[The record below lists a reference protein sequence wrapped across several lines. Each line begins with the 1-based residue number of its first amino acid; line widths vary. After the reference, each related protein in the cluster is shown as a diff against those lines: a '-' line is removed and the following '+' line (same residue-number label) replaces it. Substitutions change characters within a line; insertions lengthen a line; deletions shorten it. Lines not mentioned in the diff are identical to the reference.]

1 MNEIKGQNG
10 RELANKLLKRLCVF
24 WATTKQLKI
33 PLVVQ
38 QVQPLTLSFR
48 REAVENRP
56 FWWELKSGM
65 RCRDGRGWPRLGGRT

>member
-1 MNEIKGQNG
+1 MNEIKGQSG
-10 RELANKLLKRLCVF
+10 RELANKLLKRLCVI

-48 REAVENRP
+48 REAVEKRR
-56 FWWELKSGM
+56 FWWELKNGM
-65 RCRDGRGWPRLGGRT
+65 RCRDGRGWLDVCT